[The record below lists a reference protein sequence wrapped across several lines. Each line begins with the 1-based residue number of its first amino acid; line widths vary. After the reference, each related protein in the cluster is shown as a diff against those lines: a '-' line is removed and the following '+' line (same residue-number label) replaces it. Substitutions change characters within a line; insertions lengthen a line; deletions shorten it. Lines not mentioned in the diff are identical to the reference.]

1 MAQGWRVSTTRR
13 HLEKRARTHVVR
25 PRVEKTKPP
34 ALAPPRASQAAG
46 ILLACCNIVCN
57 CARQQWLCL
66 LLVKAQVVLGNL
78 HLPRIRVDS

>member
-34 ALAPPRASQAAG
+34 ALAPLRASQAAE
-46 ILLACCNIVCN
+46 
-57 CARQQWLCL
+57 Q
-66 LLVKAQVVLGNL
+66 
-78 HLPRIRVDS
+78 